1 MDNKT
6 NTYFGFSMMIVVAVA
21 VLDIAISS
29 MMCGLHNR
37 GGDADMSAE
46 ATTARIA
53 PVAMLNT
60 GAAIAAPAPAAAA
73 APAAARSGE
82 DVYKGS
88 CFACHGTGAAGAP
101 KVGDAA
107 AWGARIAKGMDA
119 LLQSALNGVPGTG
132 MTPKGTCA
140 TCSSDELKAAVEYMI
155 SNSK

>member
-1 MDNKT
+1 
-6 NTYFGFSMMIVVAVA
+6 
-21 VLDIAISS
+21 
-29 MMCGLHNR
+29 MCGLHNR
-37 GGDADMSAE
+37 GGDTDMSAE
-46 ATTARIA
+46 ATAARIA

-60 GAAIAAPAPAAAA
+60 GAAIAAPAPVAAA

-82 DVYKGS
+82 DVYKGA

-101 KVGDAA
+101 KMGDTA
-107 AWGARIAKGMDA
+107 AWEPRIAKGMDA

-140 TCSSDELKAAVEYMI
+140 TCSSDELKAAVEYMT